1 MIVAK
6 IDKSEAL
13 APVTTFARNIA
24 LSTAGI
30 VLVVSLLALLFS
42 RILTRPVK
50 SLAVAVR
57 RVAGGELGVTVPVTS
72 SDEFGD
78 LAASFNAMSASLQT
92 KQTLIDEQRREN
104 DELLATLM
112 PEPVARR
119 YREGRRTSAP
129 STATY
134 R

>member
-50 SLAVAVR
+50 NLPPPC
-57 RVAGGELGVTVPVTS
+57 AGG
-72 SDEFGD
+72 
-78 LAASFNAMSASLQT
+78 
-92 KQTLIDEQRREN
+92 
-104 DELLATLM
+104 
-112 PEPVARR
+112 
-119 YREGRRTSAP
+119 GR
-129 STATY
+129 
-134 R
+134 